1 MRDLARPFTRIV
13 RGCNVGHRMNPNLR
27 VTLRPRGI
35 LTIRELRRKEEHHFD
50 LGELLTSRLIGD
62 ALLAAR
68 RKR

>member
-1 MRDLARPFTRIV
+1 MCDLTKPLSRII
-13 RGCNVGHRMNPNLR
+13 RGCHVGHRMNPSLR

-35 LTIRELRRKEEHHFD
+35 LTIRELRRREEHVFD
-50 LGELLTSRLIGD
+50 LGQLLTSRLIAD

>member
-1 MRDLARPFTRIV
+1 MCDLTKALTRIV
-13 RGCNVGHRMNPNLR
+13 RGCNVGHRMNPNLQ

-50 LGELLTSRLIGD
+50 LGQLLTSRLIGD

>member
-1 MRDLARPFTRIV
+1 MRDLTKPLTRIV
-13 RGCNVGHRMNPNLR
+13 RGCNVGYRMNSNPR

-35 LTIRELRRKEEHHFD
+35 VTIRELRRKQEHHFD
-50 LGELLTSRLIGD
+50 LGQLLTSRLIGD

>member
-1 MRDLARPFTRIV
+1 
-13 RGCNVGHRMNPNLR
+13 MNPSLQ

-50 LGELLTSRLIGD
+50 LGQLLTSGLIGD